1 MKRLIATSTLL
12 GLMAVVTG
20 TMAVSWPNV
29 PVGST
34 NNAPPMT
41 MLVMG
46 KDHKLFYEAYNDA
59 SDIDGDGSLDIKFK
73 PTIQYYG
80 LFDANLCYNYTASGI
95 FEPAAKSDSLGRCTG
110 SVRWS
115 GRWLNYMTTTRIDAL
130 RKVLY
135 GGQREIDS
143 ATDTVLRR
151 SYIPQDAHTWG
162 KEYHSLATDGY
173 QISQYTPYAEPTGT
187 SSRHFFG
194 SLTQTIGLNCSTIST
209 CANQPPLLRVRTNVS
224 NARIWE
230 WASKEGPVLNDSL
243 FNRAFPAGTGAEEN
257 FQVRVRVCTTSFN
270 GGCKQYPNGNYK
282 PIGILHEYG
291 EEGKM
296 LFGLISGSYD
306 QPMSGGRLRKPVSSI
321 ANEINPS
328 DGTFTF
334 NASLVNTLNNF
345 RIRDWNNGHPWGYYS
360 GGWVTG
366 RKMSDGEFSDWGNPI
381 GEMLYEATR
390 YFAGRG
396 APTSAYSGGSTRDTQ
411 MGIPVATWDNPYASN
426 SQAKAAYCAKA
437 NFLVI
442 SDINP
447 SYDSDQIPGSYFNSF
462 AGDLNGFNS
471 LILSN
476 LITNTEGNV
485 AGRRFIGQSLGNYD
499 TAPSPKGVSSLG
511 SIRGLA
517 PEEPT
522 KEGSYYSAA
531 SSLFA
536 KTNDLQP
543 SVNGKQSVD
552 SYVVA
557 LSSPIPE
564 IKVTTTGGQIITLIP
579 FGKSVNGFGISSPK
593 GYYQPTNQI
602 VDFYI
607 SSLANS
613 DSSNRNPNINGGRY
627 YAEFLVNFED
637 VEQGA
642 DHDMDA
648 IARYSVAATADN
660 GVEVTVTP
668 IYESGS
674 IQQNMGYVVSGSN
687 RDGVY
692 LVARDEA
699 SSPAYFLNVPAGRS
713 AGYCDTGAMPSDCA
727 WLPSIGQAPSIFK
740 FLPGSDSSARLLP
753 NPLWYTAKYGGFIDA
768 NNNNLPD
775 LPGEWD
781 SDADGVPDTYFLV
794 QNPLKLRDALKKA
807 FDEIVQRNG
816 SSGNIAANST
826 SLSTDAFAFQASF
839 NTADWSGDLQAF
851 RLTGNDTNKL
861 AWRASTALPMA
872 NQRNI
877 FFGRAGNTSTAIQS
891 FEWGQL
897 NSSEQQAIGSA
908 DILAYL
914 RGERSQEARNNG
926 PFRNRNPQ
934 SPLGDIAHSSP
945 AYSKDLNAVFV
956 GANDGML
963 HAFHAANGHE
973 LMAYIPSATLTK
985 LRALSRL
992 DYNGNHTFSVDGEI
1006 AISTRAQTRNENWLV
1021 GMLGRGG
1028 KGLYGL
1034 NVTHLSNLASRGA
1047 AWEYV
1052 DATDP
1057 DLGFML
1063 GKPVIGQLTDGTWA
1077 VFAGNGFNSTNQ
1089 QAALYVFR
1097 LTDGTLLRKIVTGTA
1112 SVADNGMGTPA
1123 LMRNNNGRVTGAYAA
1138 DLRGNVWKFNIDGP
1152 SSAWGV
1158 AFGGL
1163 PFFTAR
1169 DANSAAQPITSGVT
1183 VVRNDDSNDVHRG
1196 RWYVLFGTGSDF
1208 QTGDASNTQRQTFYG
1223 LIDKGQRITGRQE
1236 LRRRDFSATGTDPS
1250 TQQVIRTLGAASVND
1265 MDNVSGYFLD
1275 LPQAR
1280 ERVTQSASY
1289 YKLAEPVALF
1299 SSMFPVDDV
1308 CAPGGSG
1315 YVNAINAFTGARLKN
1330 PFFDLDDDGNFQ
1342 EHAIGGVFAS
1352 SFQVESGFG
1361 KPGSPLLIGNRLVL
1375 GGTGGSTLLTRGVS
1389 TGLTPLLG
1397 RIAWREI
1404 VRN

>member
-1 MKRLIATSTLL
+1 MKRLITTSALI
-12 GLMAVVTG
+12 GLMLVATG
-20 TMAVSWPNV
+20 SLAVSWPNA

-59 SDIDGDGSLDIKFK
+59 SDIDGDGIVDIKFK
-73 PTIQYYG
+73 PDIEYYG
-80 LFDANLCYNYTASGI
+80 LFDANLCYNYSVNGL
-95 FEPAAKSDSLGRCTG
+95 FDPAAKSDALGRCTG
-110 SVRWS
+110 SARWS

-135 GGQREIDS
+135 GGQREVDTP
-143 ATDTVLRR
+143 TDTILRR
-151 SYIPQDAHTWG
+151 SYVPQDAHTWG

-173 QISQYTPYAEPTGT
+173 QISQYTPYAEPVGATA
-187 SSRHFFG
+187 RHFFG
-194 SLTQTIGLNCSTIST
+194 SLTQTVGTNCSSITNCSSL
-209 CANQPPLLRVRTNVS
+209 PPLLRVRTNVV

-243 FNRAFPAGTGAEEN
+243 FNRPFPAGTGPEQN
-257 FQVRVRVCTTSFN
+257 FQVRVRVCTANFN
-270 GGCKQYPNGNYK
+270 AGCKRYPNGNFK
-282 PIGILHEYG
+282 PTGILHEYG

-321 ANEINPS
+321 SNEINS
-328 DGTFTF
+328 NDGTFTF

-366 RKMSDGEFSDWGNPI
+366 RKMSEGEFSDWGNPI

-396 APTSAYSGGSTRDTQ
+396 VPTSAYSGSSTKDAQ
-411 MGIPVATWDNPYASN
+411 MGIPVAAWDNPYASN
-426 SQAKAAYCAKA
+426 SQAKAPYCAKA

-447 SYDSDQIPGSYFNSF
+447 SYDSDQIPGSYFNTF

-471 LILSN
+471 FNLSN

-485 AGRRFIGQSLGNYD
+485 VGRRFIGQSLANYD
-499 TAPSPKGVSSLG
+499 TAPSPKNVLSLG
-511 SIRGLA
+511 SVRGLA

-531 SSLFA
+531 SALFA

-543 SVNGKQSVD
+543 NLNGRQSVD

-564 IKVTTTGGQIITLIP
+564 IRATTTGGQTITLIP

-593 GYYQPTNQI
+593 GAYQPTNQI

-607 SSLANS
+607 SLLANS
-613 DSSNRNPNINGGRY
+613 DPSNRNPAINGGRY

-699 SSPAYFLNVPAGRS
+699 TSPAYFLNVPAGRS
-713 AGYCDTGAMPSDCA
+713 AGYCDTGTMPSDCA
-727 WLPSIGQAPSIFK
+727 WLPSIGQSPNVFK
-740 FLPGSDSSARLLP
+740 FQPGIDTSARLLP

-768 NNNNLPD
+768 NNNDLPD

-781 SDADGVPDTYFLV
+781 SDGNGVPDTYFLV

-816 SSGNIAANST
+816 SSGNITANST
-826 SLSTDAFAFQASF
+826 SLSTEALAFQASY

-851 RLTGNDTNKL
+851 RVLGNEANKL
-861 AWRASTALPMA
+861 AWRAATAMPTP
-872 NQRNI
+872 NQRSI
-877 FFGRAGNTSTAIQS
+877 YFGRLANTSTTIHS

-897 NSSEQQAIGSA
+897 LSAEKQAIGDA
-908 DILAYL
+908 DVLAYL
-914 RGERSQEARNNG
+914 RGDRSQEARNNG

-934 SPLGDIAHSSP
+934 SPLGDISHSSP

-963 HAFHAANGHE
+963 HAFNASNGRE
-973 LMAYIPSATLTK
+973 LMAYIPGAILPK
-985 LRALSRL
+985 LRVLSRL
-992 DYNGNHTFSVDGEI
+992 DYNSNHTFFVDGEI
-1006 AISTRAQTRNENWLV
+1006 AITTRSQTRNENWLV

-1034 NVTHLSNLASRGA
+1034 NVTHIANFGSRGA

-1052 DATDP
+1052 DVNDP

-1063 GKPVIGQLTDGTWA
+1063 GKPVIGQLADGTWA
-1077 VFAGNGFNSTNQ
+1077 VFAGNGFNSSNQ

-1097 LTDGTLLRKIVTGTA
+1097 LTDGTLLRKLVTGLPSA
-1112 SVADNGMGTPA
+1112 ADNGMGTPA
-1123 LMRNNNGRVTGAYAA
+1123 LMRNSNGRVIGAYAA
-1138 DLRGNVWKFNIDGP
+1138 DLRGNVWKFNLDGAP
-1152 SSAWGV
+1152 SAWNV

-1169 DANSAAQPITSGVT
+1169 DANNTIQPITSGVT
-1183 VVRNDDSNDVHRG
+1183 AVRNEEGSDVHRG

-1208 QTGDASNTQRQTFYG
+1208 QTGDASNTQPQSFYG

-1236 LRRRDFSATGTDPS
+1236 LNKRTFLTTGVDSS
-1250 TQQVIRTLGAASVND
+1250 TGEVIRTIGVAAAND

-1275 LPQAR
+1275 LPHPR
-1280 ERVTQSASY
+1280 ERVTQAASY

-1299 SSMFPVDDV
+1299 TSIFPVDDV
-1308 CAPGGSG
+1308 CVPGGSG
-1315 YVNAINAFTGARLKN
+1315 YLNAINAFTGARLRN
-1330 PFFDLDDDGNFQ
+1330 PFFDVDNDGNLQ
-1342 EHAIGGVFAS
+1342 EHAIGGASAS
-1352 SFQVESGFG
+1352 SIRVDSAFG
-1361 KPGSPLLIGNRLVL
+1361 KPGSPLLIGNRLLV
-1375 GGTGGSTLLTRGVS
+1375 GGSGGATPLSYGVG

-1397 RIAWREI
+1397 RISWREI